1 VLGEKF
7 SIHDNSFFQQFSYEV
22 LSEFELNK
30 YERILKEVVHTAGYK
45 LFGRPVVDT
54 FNNVAI
60 SVANSAVSQA

>member
-1 VLGEKF
+1 
-7 SIHDNSFFQQFSYEV
+7 